1 MLAKLGLRAA
11 SALVAVALCASL
23 NDANAGVV
31 VDIVNANTA
40 TATIA
45 LTDANN
51 ITYNAV
57 VTVTFDQAVN
67 LSADSLN
74 VTALLVDPS
83 NPPAT
88 LPANV
93 TVDSSFPVLVSIEPP
108 VPLFMSGYEMG
119 QTGNGE
125 LAFFNT
131 YEIEVH
137 TTDLV
142 CASSTS
148 PYRLY
153 KAPHGSTTF
162 ADVTDNL
169 FSGSVRARGRGGAFS
184 QFLVVNDSRPQFLLG
199 LPVIAL
205 GKLTDLTTRLL
216 AATLSGVLRGN
227 LTPLLVDVSTALVLL
242 DYATAIANLNTF
254 IDDVTADA
262 GVSIANEWTP
272 DGSVNDAG
280 ELISLAQTLNF
291 TLGLLQ
297 GSGLC
302 IAPPP

>member
-88 LPANV
+88 LPANA

>member
-11 SALVAVALCASL
+11 CALVAVVLCASL
-23 NDANAGVV
+23 NDASAGVV

-45 LTDANN
+45 LTDASN

-74 VTALLVDPS
+74 VTAQLVDPS
-83 NPPAT
+83 NPPAS

-108 VPLFMSGYEMG
+108 VPLFMNGYEMA
-119 QTGNGE
+119 QAGNGE

-142 CASSTS
+142 CGSSTS

-216 AATLSGVLRGN
+216 AATLSGVLRGD
-227 LTPLLVDVSTALVLL
+227 LTPLLVNVSEALLLL
-242 DYATAIANLNTF
+242 DYVTAIANLNAF

-262 GVSIANEWTP
+262 GVGIANEWTP
-272 DGSVNDAG
+272 EGSVNDAG

-291 TLGLLQ
+291 TLSLLQ
-297 GSGLC
+297 GSSLC
-302 IAPPP
+302 LAPPP

>member
-11 SALVAVALCASL
+11 SALVAVVLCASL

-57 VTVTFDQAVN
+57 VTVTFDQAVD